1 MSYLDEIRYTDLLT
15 HILLLVLI
23 IFDFKPP
30 LPPPYRRLDAVLRP
44 VLVLKYTGQL
54 PGNPGNVNLKLNL
67 NFVQNFLFL
76 DIDFFG

>member
-15 HILLLVLI
+15 HILSLVLI
-23 IFDFKPP
+23 VFDFKPP
-30 LPPPYRRLDAVLRP
+30 SYRRLDAVLRP

>member
-15 HILLLVLI
+15 HILSLVLI
-23 IFDFKPP
+23 VFDFK
-30 LPPPYRRLDAVLRP
+30 PPYRRLDAVLRP